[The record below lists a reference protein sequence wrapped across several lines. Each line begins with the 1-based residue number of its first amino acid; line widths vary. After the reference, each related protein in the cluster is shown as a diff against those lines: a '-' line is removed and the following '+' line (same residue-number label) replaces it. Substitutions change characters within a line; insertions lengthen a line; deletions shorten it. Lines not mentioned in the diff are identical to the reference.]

1 MWKYLPSKEFP
12 LSCKCKYTAE
22 SCPEEVVLQCFTPV
36 KLFGFSFVLVQGLLT
51 ALLSLFFPG
60 FGMNQFL
67 SEGFAGTEGH
77 QHVMLGQTII
87 LCFSVKVRSF
97 LRILWITWEQG
108 GIVFWNQYHRWIYY
122 RRLRG
127 RAGGCQY
134 LFPCLLAD
142 LMKAQFGLPHVL
154 SALLMCVC
162 SFSFLSALKGTFSAW
177 WCLCSSGWWDS
188 KSRYWC
194 VCVGYQ

>member
-1 MWKYLPSKEFP
+1 MAYYFEIS
-12 LSCKCKYTAE
+12 
-22 SCPEEVVLQCFTPV
+22 
-36 KLFGFSFVLVQGLLT
+36 
-51 ALLSLFFPG
+51 
-60 FGMNQFL
+60 
-67 SEGFAGTEGH
+67 
-77 QHVMLGQTII
+77 TI
-87 LCFSVKVRSF
+87 
-97 LRILWITWEQG
+97 G
-108 GIVFWNQYHRWIYY
+108 GST

-154 SALLMCVC
+154 SGLLMCVC

-194 VCVGYQ
+194 VCVWVTSNRQCRGFCPSQ